1 MTGCLSNN
9 RNKNFAEGP
18 HHDKNNQVGF
28 PWRKKY
34 CCNCCKC
41 IAHNWIQ
48 TCCNILLFKAEA
60 VVLKHFLCIPR
71 VGFFGMLFLTSSI
84 TSSISVV
91 FFIFLV
97 PFFVVD
103 FYVISMLL
111 YIMKLTQWGREVH
124 SFMLD
129 FRSLFHI
136 LCYFYI
142 QLHDFS
148 LLKDF
153 PMVLS
158 WSTPDCSLSLTHQNG
173 NAVYRLV
180 RFHGLAV
187 LLFSFLIFREKLL
200 GVTVFM
206 LGEFRGKRRNLSS
219 YVEITFISYLKKN
232 INSKLIFN
240 FGVADIKIMH
250 VWLWKRVFMCVCVC
264 FVFYYSCS

>member
-71 VGFFGMLFLTSSI
+71 VVFWHAFPYLINHLFHLCC
-84 TSSISVV
+84 
-91 FFIFLV
+91 IFYF
-97 PFFVVD
+97 PGAFFVVD

-111 YIMKLTQWGREVH
+111 YITKHTQWGREVH

-136 LCYFYI
+136 LCYFCI

-158 WSTPDCSLSLTHQNG
+158 WSMPDCSLSLTHQNG

-180 RFHGLAV
+180 RCHGLAI

-219 YVEITFISYLKKN
+219 YIEITFISY
-232 INSKLIFN
+232 F
-240 FGVADIKIMH
+240 
-250 VWLWKRVFMCVCVC
+250 
-264 FVFYYSCS
+264 